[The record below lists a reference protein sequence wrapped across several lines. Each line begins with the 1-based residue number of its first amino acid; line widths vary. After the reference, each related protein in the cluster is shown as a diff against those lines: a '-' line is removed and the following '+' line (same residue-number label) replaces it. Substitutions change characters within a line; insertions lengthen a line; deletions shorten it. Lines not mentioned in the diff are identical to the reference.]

1 MTNYAGLEPL
11 REDVATLANDI
22 YELIS
27 RLKTLE
33 PQKCQDEETLAE
45 LLVRNAFCR
54 IRELYMEAYREALA
68 LDACFKD

>member
-11 REDVATLANDI
+11 REDVAALANDI
-22 YELIS
+22 YELLS
-27 RLKTLE
+27 KLKALE
-33 PQKCQDEETLAE
+33 LQKCLDEETLAE
-45 LLVRNAFCR
+45 RLARNAFYR

>member
-11 REDVATLANDI
+11 REDVSRLANDI
-22 YELIS
+22 YELLS
-27 RLKTLE
+27 RLKVLE
-33 PQKCQDEETLAE
+33 SQKHHDAETVAE